1 MSSFG
6 SPNRYLPQKS
16 ALQRSSKKQFVT
28 QAAHRSVKTGS
39 QRESYAKSR
48 KQYNYDGYRQISTQ
62 QDIHPNILSITYF
75 KDDNFC
81 YKSFYERENK
91 HRGKRAFFKG
101 IIKQI
106 KTLFGGRQLKFGHR
120 KLKKFSTKVPT
131 VTYRKVVRKTGLP
144 VPTNQGSYLI

>member
-6 SPNRYLPQKS
+6 SPHRYLPQKS
-16 ALQRSSKKQFVT
+16 ALQRSSKQQFVT
-28 QAAHRSVKTGS
+28 QATHRNVKTGF
-39 QRESYAKSR
+39 QRGSNAKSR
-48 KQYNYDGYRQISTQ
+48 KQYHYDGYRQISTQ

-91 HRGKRAFFKG
+91 HRGKRAFFRG
-101 IIKQI
+101 ITKQI
-106 KTLFGGRQLKFGHR
+106 KALFGGSQLKFGKR
-120 KLKKFSTKVPT
+120 KPKKFRKYFPT

-144 VPTNQGSYLI
+144 VPTNQGLYLI